1 MFFFLHYT
9 NLGRSSSSTG
19 WKNTLEHA
27 FDGLYDIKVYEGSV
41 YYNGTS
47 AVDVGDTVSQDALF
61 INGSFT
67 RFSERSDMD
76 ENLMPNTIPTDSL
89 QTSSEIR
96 PSEPNIDLPPYVSMH
111 QDQDAGSYRPVIIYN
126 RGQME
131 RVMRQYREFV
141 LLYTDN

>member
-1 MFFFLHYT
+1 DMMAVV
-9 NLGRSSSSTG
+9 SSSSTG

-47 AVDVGDTVSQDALF
+47 AVD
-61 INGSFT
+61 T
-67 RFSERSDMD
+67 RCRRA
-76 ENLMPNTIPTDSL
+76 PKYGL
-89 QTSSEIR
+89 QSRILTYH
-96 PSEPNIDLPPYVSMH
+96 PYVSMH